1 MKKRSLFTGILAIAA
16 LGSLLAGCSQ
26 KTTEAPASSAPVSAE
41 SAGEPAAEPS
51 ADHPEALVW
60 NMGNEPKTWDPTLS
74 SETLSEYITISM
86 FEGLTRQS
94 ADGIEPGVAE
104 SWDVSDDGLTYTF
117 HLRKSNWSDGTPLT
131 ANDFEYTWK
140 RLCDPS
146 VASPSAAGVTDYV
159 VGAAEYLAGTGTADE
174 VMARALDDYTF
185 EVVLKNPAPFFLNR
199 ISADI
204 YCPVNKKCVD
214 LGEGWEKRPETF
226 ICNGAF
232 KLAEY
237 QIGSHMLMVKNDEYY
252 DADSIKMPAIKGIM
266 VNDENTSLQGYKAG
280 DIHCTEVIPAEEI
293 PTLLAEDPNLYVSPL
308 TGTKYLDFNVDRD
321 PVSDVRVRRALT
333 LAINRKLITDQ
344 ITRSGEIPASGFLPI
359 TTQKTDG
366 SSYRT
371 VQANG
376 LPEPAYGISPDSADV
391 DTAKQLLAEAGFPD
405 GEGFPELELLYYT
418 GESDKKICEAIQQMW
433 KDNLNIDVKLRNEDK
448 SVALQTKADGK
459 YDISLSGW
467 SAGYYDV
474 SQMMKQFK
482 LDSGCYAQWRYAEH
496 PSAPHDHILNPGQKA
511 FEDAYQ
517 AAMAA
522 QGSERDELWMEAEAV
537 LMEEAP
543 ACPIYYYVLKA
554 LINEDVVANV
564 EFSKTGNWLFR
575 NAEFVD

>member
-1 MKKRSLFTGILAIAA
+1 MRCTAS
-16 LGSLLAGCSQ
+16 
-26 KTTEAPASSAPVSAE
+26 ASSAPVSAE

-237 QIGSHMLMVKNDEYY
+237 QIGSHILMVKNDEYY

-371 VQANG
+371 VQVGG

-467 SAGYYDV
+467 SAGYYDA

>member
-1 MKKRSLFTGILAIAA
+1 MRKSSMLIGVFAIMVFGGA
-16 LGSLLAGCSQ
+16 LAGCSQ
-26 KTTEAPASSAPVSAE
+26 KSSAPETSGQAPAE
-41 SAGEPAAEPS
+41 STAAPAAS
-51 ADHPEALVW
+51 AAEKPQALVW
-60 NMGNEPKTWDPTLS
+60 NMGSEPKTWDPTLS

-131 ANDFEYTWK
+131 AHDFEYTWR
-140 RLCDPS
+140 RLCDPA

-174 VMARALDDYTF
+174 VMAHALDDYTF
-185 EVVLKNPAPFFLNR
+185 EVVLKNPAPFFLSR

-226 ICNGAF
+226 ICNGPF
-232 KLAEY
+232 ILGEY
-237 QIGSHMLMVKNDEYY
+237 QIGSHILMVKNDAYY

-266 VNDENTSLQGYKAG
+266 INDENTSLQGYKAG

-321 PVSDVRVRRALT
+321 PVSDVKVRRALT

-371 VQANG
+371 LQANG
-376 LPEPAYGISPDSADV
+376 LPEPAFGISPDSADV

-433 KDNLNIDVKLRNEDK
+433 KENLGITVKLRNEDK

-467 SAGYYDV
+467 SAGYYDA

-496 PSAPHDHILNPGQKA
+496 PSAPHDHTLNPGQKA

-522 QGSERDELWMEAEAV
+522 QGTERDELWAQAETV

-554 LINEDVVANV
+554 LINEDVVTNV
-564 EFSKTGNWLFR
+564 EFSKTGNWIFR

>member
-16 LGSLLAGCSQ
+16 LGGLLAGCSQ
-26 KTTEAPASSAPVSAE
+26 ETTEAPASSAPVSAE

-159 VGAAEYLAGTGTADE
+159 VGAAEYLAGTGTAE

-237 QIGSHMLMVKNDEYY
+237 QIGSHILMVKNDEYY

-371 VQANG
+371 VQVGG

-467 SAGYYDV
+467 SAGYYDA

>member
-1 MKKRSLFTGILAIAA
+1 
-16 LGSLLAGCSQ
+16 
-26 KTTEAPASSAPVSAE
+26 
-41 SAGEPAAEPS
+41 
-51 ADHPEALVW
+51 
-60 NMGNEPKTWDPTLS
+60 MGNEPKTWDPTLS

-237 QIGSHMLMVKNDEYY
+237 QIGSHILMVKNDEYY

-266 VNDENTSLQGYKAG
+266 VNDENTALQGYKAG

-371 VQANG
+371 VQVGG

-467 SAGYYDV
+467 SAGYYDA